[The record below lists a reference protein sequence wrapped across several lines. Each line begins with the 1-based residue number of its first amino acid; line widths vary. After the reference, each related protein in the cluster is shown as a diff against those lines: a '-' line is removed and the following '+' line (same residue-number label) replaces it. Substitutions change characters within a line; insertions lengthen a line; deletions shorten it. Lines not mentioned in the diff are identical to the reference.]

1 MRREY
6 QAYLNDILESLKRI
20 QRYTGN
26 MTYNDFIKDELVQD
40 GVVRNLEIVG
50 EAIKKIPDKIKNIK
64 PQIEWRKIAGLRDIL
79 VHGYFGIDLEIV
91 WDVVKNKIPDLKQEI
106 EELTYKKK

>member
-40 GVVRNLEIVG
+40 GVLRNLEIVG
-50 EAIKKIPDKIKNIK
+50 EAIKKIPDEIKNIK

-91 WDVVKNKIPDLKQEI
+91 WDVVKNKIPGLKQEI